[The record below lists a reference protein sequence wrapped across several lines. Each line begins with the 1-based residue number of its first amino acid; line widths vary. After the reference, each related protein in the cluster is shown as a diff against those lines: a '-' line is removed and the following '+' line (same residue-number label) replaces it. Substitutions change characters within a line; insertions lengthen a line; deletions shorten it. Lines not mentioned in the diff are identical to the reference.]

1 MFFNAFKLN
10 LRNPIGFK
18 LNIKVIIERSVL
30 IESSKAATE
39 EVLDR
44 LRNQVSAINEL
55 IKSL

>member
-18 LNIKVIIERSVL
+18 LNINLIIERSVL